1 VCSVYL
7 AETSLPNAR
16 EQWGVY
22 AGKEFVLGDRLVR
35 CVAEV
40 YKFCFGVMKNVY
52 SDVYVFEAFLF
63 TNESRVLL
71 FFFFFFS

>member
-1 VCSVYL
+1 MHFALRLLAFVAVLSPAIASDDDNEVCSVYL

-35 CVAEV
+35 CVAGA
-40 YKFCFGVMKNVY
+40 YIDIDPSGG
-52 SDVYVFEAFLF
+52 
-63 TNESRVLL
+63 
-71 FFFFFFS
+71 